1 MNRTIFPRSGAAAV
15 LRKLALLASLCVLTS
30 LASAQSA
37 SHMRFTRPPNL
48 VTGDPTLVSML
59 QDSQGFVWLG
69 ALGGGLYRYDGG
81 RVLKFVNDPNDE
93 TSLPAERVN
102 ALFEDKAG
110 RIWAGTAHGLA
121 RFNPET
127 NNFTRYVSSPKP
139 GKHQVIRKIASDGL
153 DGIWLG
159 TWGGLQHFDPATGKF
174 VVYKSDKAIPDSI
187 TSDSVEAMAL
197 DSKRGLWVAT
207 WPAGLDYLA
216 AGSTSFKHFQ
226 VVSGAVAEPLVN
238 QVAALQMDSK
248 NRLWIGTKRGVYR
261 WQDGSDWSERIHV
274 PSPTGQIN
282 NFFPASDG
290 GMWAVTMTDGVL
302 RWPGGSDEPLNYL
315 YRPNDPYGL
324 PTLSYQSV
332 MQDRSGMLWVGS
344 YNAGVLVANPSN
356 KGFTRIVPPELP
368 FDKRQPNNTTTSIA
382 AGPDGRIWLG
392 GLTGMALLDPVT
404 GNVDNYYRAEPGSTA
419 TLTSNTVYS
428 LYQKPGGP
436 LWIGSINGLSR
447 LDTPTSTV
455 VPVVFPDTNGGNMSV
470 NSITPGPDGKLWIS
484 TNGRVIHYDPA
495 SGEHSFYQPDPKDP
509 NGRHMQRANWALED
523 HHGRVWMGSEYADG
537 VDMLDLGSGKFQ
549 YFLHE
554 DGNKASLASNFVTT
568 VHEDR
573 AGRVWVGTTKGINE
587 VLTGPDGKISF
598 RAYPAAGTEKIFAVQ
613 SDREGKVWFTTADT
627 LIRLDPATGQVS
639 RHTAAEGLLDTYR
652 VGASYTAD
660 DGKLYFA
667 GTAGI
672 IKVQPELTASR
683 STPPPVAITDIS
695 VVNRSLA
702 ILPRPPGVELQG
714 AVTAP
719 RKLVLPADQ
728 SVFSIEFAAL
738 DFADPGSNNYAYQL
752 EGFDRTWVAADA
764 AHRSATYTNLDPGQY
779 RFKVKAA
786 NNMGTWNEQGVSL
799 AVTVLPPYWKT
810 WWFRVLAAALGI
822 TLLALAYRLR
832 VRALNQHKRSL
843 EATVAKRTRELA
855 ESNAKLAELSLTDG
869 LTGLTNRRGFDA
881 GLADAWAR
889 ALRSGDVVSLAMLDV
904 DHFKLYNDEYG
915 HQDGDQCLR
924 EVAEV
929 ISAQARRPGDVAA
942 RYGGE
947 EFALLQ
953 PGASSVAALGFAQ
966 AMCDKLAAKR
976 LPHARSSF
984 GIVTISIG
992 VASLIPGPDNSMDLL
1007 IKLADNALYRAKH
1020 EGRNRPVLATS
1031 ADEVEMS

>member
-1 MNRTIFPRSGAAAV
+1 MQMVAPDKGAMNRMIRPRSRAAAV
-15 LRKLALLASLCVLTS
+15 LRKLAVLASLCVLTS
-30 LASAQSA
+30 LAVAQSA

-59 QDSQGFVWLG
+59 QDRQGFIWLG

-81 RVLKFVNDPNDE
+81 RVLKFVNDPNDA

-110 RIWAGTAHGLA
+110 RLWVGTAHGLA

-139 GKHQVIRKIASDGL
+139 GKHQVIRKITSDGV

-174 VVYKSDKAIPDSI
+174 VVYKSDKAVPESI

-207 WPAGLDYLA
+207 WPAGLDYLSP
-216 AGSTSFKHFQ
+216 GSSSFKHFQ
-226 VVSGAVAEPLVN
+226 VVSGAVTEPLVN

-261 WQDGSDWSERIHV
+261 WQDGSDWSERVHV

-356 KGFTRIVPPELP
+356 RGFTRIVPPELP

-455 VPVVFPDTNGGNMSV
+455 VPIVFPDTNGGNMSV

-495 SGEHSFYQPDPKDP
+495 SGEQTFYQADPKAP

-523 HHGRVWMGSEYADG
+523 HHGRVWMGSEYSDG
-537 VDMLDLGSGKFQ
+537 LDMLELSSGKFQ
-549 YFLHE
+549 YFLH
-554 DGNKASLASNFVTT
+554 DDTNKASLASNFVTS
-568 VHEDR
+568 VHEDSS
-573 AGRVWVGTTKGINE
+573 GRVWVGTTKGLNQ
-587 VLTGPDGKISF
+587 VLTAPDGKISF
-598 RAYPAAGTEKIFAVQ
+598 LAYPATGTEKIFAVQ
-613 SDREGKVWFTTADT
+613 SDRDGKVWFTTADA
-627 LIRLDPATGQVS
+627 LVRLDPATGKAS

-652 VGASYTAD
+652 VGASYTAA
-660 DGKLYFA
+660 DGSLYFA

-672 IKVQPELTASR
+672 IKVRPEQTQSQ
-683 STPPPVAITDIS
+683 STPPLVAITDIS

-702 ILPRPPGVELQG
+702 ATPRPPGVELQG

-728 SVFSIEFAAL
+728 PVFSIEFAAL
-738 DFADPGSNNYAYQL
+738 DFADPASNSYAYQL
-752 EGFDRTWVAADA
+752 EGFDRSWVAADA

-799 AVTVLPPYWKT
+799 AVEVLPPFWKT
-810 WWFRVLAAALGI
+810 WWFRVLAAALAI
-822 TLLALAYRLR
+822 TVLALAYRLR

-843 EATVAKRTRELA
+843 EATVAERTRELA

-889 ALRSGDVVSLAMLDV
+889 AMRTSEVVSLARRR
-904 DHFKLYNDEYG
+904 G
-915 HQDGDQCLR
+915 
-924 EVAEV
+924 
-929 ISAQARRPGDVAA
+929 SALWRRRIRAPAARRLGCRCPRLCPGHVRQAGRQALAA
-942 RYGGE
+942 R
-947 EFALLQ
+947 ALVVWHRHHQ
-953 PGASSVAALGFAQ
+953 HRRGHA
-966 AMCDKLAAKR
+966 
-976 LPHARSSF
+976 HARSRQF
-984 GIVTISIG
+984 H
-992 VASLIPGPDNSMDLL
+992 GP
-1007 IKLADNALYRAKH
+1007 AH
-1020 EGRNRPVLATS
+1020 QTGR
-1031 ADEVEMS
+1031 